1 MIPQHFESNIFMKTY
16 EEILEAISN
25 GASYKINLE
34 ERTLVVNRKQID
46 IASGETM
53 SVEGVLEKIEELY
66 SYYKH
71 SIPSATEPS
80 RPYFKALKYNELSQ
94 EDQTY
99 GPNRDVARFELEY
112 FVLQSIINGSFVW
125 NEETMGKWFWRSSN
139 DYDLVI
145 LRSWIETS
153 NV

>member
-53 SVEGVLEKIEELY
+53 SVESVLEKIEELY

-71 SIPSATEPS
+71 SIPSAT
-80 RPYFKALKYNELSQ
+80 
-94 EDQTY
+94 
-99 GPNRDVARFELEY
+99 
-112 FVLQSIINGSFVW
+112 
-125 NEETMGKWFWRSSN
+125 
-139 DYDLVI
+139 
-145 LRSWIETS
+145 
-153 NV
+153 

>member
-34 ERTLVVNRKQID
+34 KRTLVVNRKQID
-46 IASGETM
+46 IVSGEKM
-53 SVEGVLEKIEELY
+53 SVESVLEKIEELY
-66 SYYKH
+66 YCYKY

-99 GPNRDVARFELEY
+99 GPNRDIARFELEY

-145 LRSWIETS
+145 LRSWIDTS